1 MISNQILQTTIEG
14 LKGITRID
22 LCVCDTEGKVLATT
36 FPDAEEYE
44 NSILIFVDSPADSQ
58 VIQGYQFFKVF
69 DEHQLEY
76 ILLAGGESDDA
87 YMVGK
92 IAAFQIQNLLVAYKE
107 RFDKDN
113 FIKNLLMDNLLLVD
127 IYNRA
132 KKLHIETSVKRV
144 VYIIETKHEKDTNAL
159 ETVRSLFASK
169 TKDFITAVD
178 EKNIILVKE
187 VKPGETYDDL
197 EKTANMVL
205 DMLNTEAMTKVHVA
219 FGTVVGEIKEV
230 SRSYKEAK
238 MALDVGKIFYSD
250 KNVIAYNKLGIG
262 RLIYQLP
269 LPLCRMFIKEIFD
282 GKSPD
287 EFDDE
292 TLTTINKFFENS
304 LNVSETS
311 RQLYIHRNT
320 LVYRLDK
327 LQKSTGLD
335 LRIFEDAITFKI
347 ALMVVKYMKYME
359 NSDF

>member
-1 MISNQILQTTIEG
+1 M
-14 LKGITRID
+14 
-22 LCVCDTEGKVLATT
+22 
-36 FPDAEEYE
+36 
-44 NSILIFVDSPADSQ
+44 
-58 VIQGYQFFKVF
+58 
-69 DEHQLEY
+69 
-76 ILLAGGESDDA
+76 
-87 YMVGK
+87 
-92 IAAFQIQNLLVAYKE
+92 
-107 RFDKDN
+107 
-113 FIKNLLMDNLLLVD
+113 
-127 IYNRA
+127 
-132 KKLHIETSVKRV
+132 
-144 VYIIETKHEKDTNAL
+144 